1 MPRESR
7 AEYGI
12 KSEKNVPA
20 TMRDGTTLYADV
32 YRPDAEGRFPVILLR
47 LPYGKQLA
55 EVFGDHEY
63 FPARGYVV
71 VVQDGR
77 GRFESEGEYYPL
89 IDEAQDGY
97 DTVEWAASLPYAN
110 GMVGTQ
116 GQSYLGATQYQL
128 APTRPPH
135 LRCAFPVSAGA
146 DYHQGWVYHTGGAFS
161 LGWQIPYAI
170 FLARNTIDRKGIKDQ
185 LWPKVRPDLLRSI
198 NFGNPLSP
206 EAYQRLPLTYWAD
219 LLEEVAPYLRDYF
232 THPDEGPYWWPINIE
247 RQHHNVSIPMYHV
260 SSWYDIFL
268 RDALVHFCGL
278 QSRAMTPE
286 ARGGQKLLLGPW
298 AHLFPYTAPIS
309 GGTGDIDFGP
319 NAAIELHDTQLRWFD
334 YWLKGIDTGISEE
347 APIRLFVMG
356 TNQWRDEYE
365 WPLARTRYT
374 PYYFHSQGNAN
385 SLNGDGGLSAEPP
398 QDEPADHYEYDP
410 ASPVPT
416 CGGNT
421 LIIPV
426 GVADQREVE
435 SRQDVLVYT
444 GEPLEAPLEVT
455 GPLKVILYASS
466 SAIDTDFTAKL
477 VDVRP
482 DGYAQN
488 IADGILRAR
497 YRESLSNPS
506 LMRPGESY
514 EFTID
519 LWATSHVFLPGHRL
533 RVEVASSNF
542 PRFDRNLNTGGDQAT
557 GTQFQTAQQAV
568 LHNSKFRSHIL
579 LPVIPS

>member
-12 KSEKNVPA
+12 KYEKNVPG

-32 YRPDAEGRFPVILLR
+32 YRPDSAGQFPVILLR

-170 FLARNTIDRKGIKDQ
+170 FLSRNTIDRKGIKDK
-185 LWPKVRPDLLRSI
+185 LWPKVRPDLLRSV

-319 NAAIELHDTQLRWFD
+319 NAAIELHHTQLRWFD
-334 YWLKGIDTGISEE
+334 YWLKGVDTGISEE

-374 PYYFHSQGNAN
+374 PYHFHSQGKAN
-385 SLNGDGGLSAEPP
+385 SLNGDGGLSVEPP

-410 ASPVPT
+410 ADPVPT

-444 GEPLEAPLEVT
+444 GDPLGAPLEVT

-466 SAIDTDFTAKL
+466 SARDTDFTAKL
-477 VDVRP
+477 VDVRS

-506 LMRPGESY
+506 LMIPGESY

-533 RVEVASSNF
+533 RVEVSSSNF

-557 GTQFQTAQQAV
+557 GTQFQTAQQIV

>member
-20 TMRDGTTLYADV
+20 IMRDGTTLYADV
-32 YRPDAEGRFPVILLR
+32 YRPDSAGRFPVILLR

-77 GRFESEGEYYPL
+77 GRFASEGEYYPL

-198 NFGNPLSP
+198 NFANPLCP
-206 EAYQRLPLTYWAD
+206 EAYQRLPLMYWAD
-219 LLEEVAPYLRDYF
+219 LLGEVAPYLRDYF

-247 RQHHNVSIPMYHV
+247 RQHHNISIPMYHV

-334 YWLKGIDTGISEE
+334 YWLKGIDTGIGEE

-365 WPLARTRYT
+365 WPLARTRYM

-398 QDEPADHYEYDP
+398 QDEPKDHYGYDP
-410 ASPVPT
+410 ANPVPT

-435 SRQDVLVYT
+435 SRRDVLVYT
-444 GEPLEAPLEVT
+444 GDPLEAPLEVT
-455 GPLKVILYASS
+455 GPLKVVLNASS

-506 LMRPGESY
+506 LMTPGEPY
-514 EFTID
+514 EFRID

-557 GTQFQTAQQAV
+557 GTQFQTAQQTV
-568 LHNSKFRSHIL
+568 FHNSRFRSHIL

>member
-7 AEYGI
+7 QEYRI
-12 KSEKNVPA
+12 ITEKDVPA
-20 TMRDGTTLYADV
+20 VMRDGTTLYADV
-32 YRPDAEGRFPVILLR
+32 YRPDAEGRFPVIVLR

-63 FPARGYVV
+63 FPSRGYVV
-71 VVQDGR
+71 IVQDGR
-77 GRFESEGEYYPL
+77 GRFASEGEYYPL

-97 DTVEWAASLPYAN
+97 DTVEWAAALPYSN

-135 LRCAFPVSAGA
+135 LQCAFPVSAGA

-161 LGWQIPYAI
+161 LGWQVPYAI
-170 FLARNTIDRKGIKDQ
+170 FLARNTIDRKGIKEQ
-185 LWPKVRPDLLRSI
+185 LWPKIRPDLLRSI

-206 EAYQRLPLTYWAD
+206 DAYLRLPLMYWAD
-219 LLEEVAPYLRDYF
+219 LLAEVAPYLRDYL
-232 THPDEGPYWWPINIE
+232 THPDDGPYWWPINIE
-247 RQHHNVSIPMYHV
+247 RQHRNINIPMYHV

-298 AHLFPYTAPIS
+298 AHLFPYTTPVS

-319 NAAIELHDTQLRWFD
+319 NAVIELHETQLRWFD
-334 YWLKGIDTGISEE
+334 YWLKGIDSGIAAEP
-347 APIRLFVMG
+347 PIRLFVMG
-356 TNQWRDEYE
+356 TNRWRDEYE

-374 PYYFHSQGNAN
+374 PYYFHSQGRAN
-385 SLNGDGGLSAEPP
+385 SLDGDGGLSLEPP
-398 QDEPADHYEYDP
+398 QDEPNDQYEYDP
-410 ASPVPT
+410 ANPVPT

-426 GVADQREVE
+426 GVTDQREVE
-435 SRQDVLVYT
+435 SRPDVLVYT
-444 GEPLEAPLEVT
+444 GEPLETPLEVT
-455 GPLKVILYASS
+455 GPLTVVLYAAS
-466 SAIDTDFTAKL
+466 SATDTDFTAKL

-488 IADGILRAR
+488 IADGIIRAR
-497 YRESLSNPS
+497 YRDSQSQPS
-506 LMRPGESY
+506 LMSPDEPY
-514 EFTID
+514 EFRID

-557 GTQFQTAQQAV
+557 GTRFQTAQQTV
-568 LHNSKFRSHIL
+568 LHNKEFRSHIV

>member
-32 YRPDAEGRFPVILLR
+32 YRPDSAGQFPVILLR

-97 DTVEWAASLPYAN
+97 DTVEWAALLPYAN

-185 LWPKVRPDLLRSI
+185 LWPKVRSDLLRAI

-334 YWLKGIDTGISEE
+334 YWLKGVDTGIAEE

-374 PYYFHSQGNAN
+374 PYYFHSQGKAN

-398 QDEPADHYEYDP
+398 QDEPEDHYEYDP
-410 ASPVPT
+410 ANPVPT

-421 LIIPV
+421 LIIRV

-444 GEPLEAPLEVT
+444 GDPLEARLEVT
-455 GPLKVILYASS
+455 GTLKVVLYASS
-466 SAIDTDFTAKL
+466 SATDTDFTAKL

-506 LMRPGESY
+506 LMTPGEPY
-514 EFTID
+514 EFSID
-519 LWATSHVFLPGHRL
+519 LWATSHVFLPGHCI

-557 GTQFQTAQQAV
+557 GTQFQTAQQTV
-568 LHNSKFRSHIL
+568 LHDSKFRSHIL
-579 LPVIPS
+579 LPVISS